1 MSDAAVKDDTQTA
14 EAGEEVQH
22 VVVDPE
28 LVFVTKAKPHLT
40 QATVEERTVAF
51 QLDGETYYLVKP
63 RKWEDLLTSLEET
76 AARRATTPDVLW
88 QGWDFLHTVVTA
100 ESLRRLLN
108 RAKDDSDDFERSDL
122 FDLIPQIIRTL
133 HAKEQAKVG
142 AGDRQPAPARARAA
156 RSAPASRG

>member
-1 MSDAAVKDDTQTA
+1 MSGAAVKDDAQAAA
-14 EAGEEVQH
+14 EAGGEVQH

-142 AGDRQPAPARARAA
+142 AGDRQPARARAA